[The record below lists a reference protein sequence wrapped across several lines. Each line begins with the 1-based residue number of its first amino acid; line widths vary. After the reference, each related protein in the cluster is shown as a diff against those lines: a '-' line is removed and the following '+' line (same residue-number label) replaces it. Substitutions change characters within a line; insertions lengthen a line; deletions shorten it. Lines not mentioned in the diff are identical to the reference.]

1 MVNFNVRFPDD
12 LHARVRAQAAADRR
26 SINSEILHLIE
37 VGLANAG
44 AEAKSPDGAPAPS
57 APPRGEPDSSPSRKR
72 GPSPVAK

>member
-37 VGLANAG
+37 VGLTAIA
-44 AEAKSPDGAPAPS
+44 AETPDRRGGDPATPAPL
-57 APPRGEPDSSPSRKR
+57 RRKPDSSP
-72 GPSPVAK
+72 A